1 MLRVSSPFPPP
12 LLSPPLNPPPLLR
25 LFPILKTALSCE
37 TVLVVQVRAR
47 RGCCSSHHHVPV
59 RALAPALQP
68 LMYNPLFVL
77 NFSSQV
83 SHVQQSRRSQVL
95 PAVYCPP
102 PPCESKLLS
111 PKQKKK
117 TLHRFTVLQAA
128 TRFLCSKRW
137 RPTCRPRRPLST
149 SQSAARA
156 SCSSSLT
163 GERRPCIQLC
173 CASFT

>member
-117 TLHRFTVLQAA
+117 PFTV
-128 TRFLCSKRW
+128 
-137 RPTCRPRRPLST
+137 
-149 SQSAARA
+149 SQSSRLRRA
-156 SCSSSLT
+156 SCAPSAGGRPAVPAALF
-163 GERRPCIQLC
+163 RRRNRPH
-173 CASFT
+173 APAAAAV